1 MSEPDE
7 WSALL
12 WDAVLGDE
20 SWEEIPRALATTTGA
35 PTACL
40 LRWQDELHA
49 KSWQHNLDF
58 GLKGDFP
65 SDLLNPETS
74 AVALAMTYV
83 PPGAY
88 LDRRRLMSDQ
98 IYEADPSVRE
108 LRAQNVY
115 HGLICKLSGR
125 AFTEAGMWIGFH
137 KHQGDACEAS
147 AGRFGAWVPL
157 VQRALRA
164 RQRLEEAQAS
174 EEGCMD
180 MLGHRGVG
188 TVVID
193 RDLRVRRL
201 NAAAERILAAGDG
214 IGQRRGVLTLA
225 SHAAER
231 ELRRRVRTLGRSVTS
246 TEALSLPVQRPSGLP
261 AYALDLVPAR
271 GLGVEATVL
280 ISDPLARLLPD
291 ADRLMARFGLTAA
304 EARLAR
310 LAPLALSKAQM
321 AEQVGLSENT
331 VRTHLA
337 AARTKLGVRNMVE
350 LAVVIAR
357 A

>member
-1 MSEPDE
+1 MSEPDV

-12 WDAVLGDE
+12 WDAVLGE
-20 SWEEIPRALATTTGA
+20 SSWDEIPRAVASTTGA
-35 PTACL
+35 PIACL
-40 LRWQDELHA
+40 LRGKADFSVE
-49 KSWQHNLDF
+49 SWQHNLCFD
-58 GLKGDFP
+58 GTGMFP
-65 SDLLNPETS
+65 LSILDIERNS
-74 AVALAMTYV
+74 IAKALQHV
-83 PPGAY
+83 PASRGH
-88 LDRRRLMSDQ
+88 DRRRLVSDAVFDRDTSMSPLTEQ
-98 IYEADPSVRE
+98 GT
-108 LRAQNVY
+108 Y
-115 HGLICKLSGR
+115 HGIICKY
-125 AFTEAGMWIGFH
+125 AGASLIGDGLWIGFH

-214 IGQRRGVLTLA
+214 IGQRRGVLTLV

-246 TEALSLPVQRPSGLP
+246 TGALSLPVQRPSGLP

-271 GLGVEATVL
+271 GLGIEATVL